1 MPRGMGRGFPL
12 QSCLHVAAPVA
23 LPREVHNGKEL
34 QQSVTSLHE
43 VPKQNRVSLLP
54 LESMGCSLML
64 KPPVAVAEAPTKGTA
79 RASKCCCI
87 FRATMKEC
95 AVFQLKV
102 KDLSL

>member
-64 KPPVAVAEAPTKGTA
+64 RLPVAVAEAPTRGTA

-87 FRATMKEC
+87 LRTTTQGY
-95 AVFQLKV
+95 AVCQ
-102 KDLSL
+102 